1 MMEEIDVV
9 VGGWVYFTDA
19 TGSVHNAI
27 VTAVHGPTSKKLR
40 DEQYERE
47 AADPDSYWH
56 NDNNPYKDQVE
67 ERLQVLKDAPFIVP
81 SINLV
86 YVAGDKGMTDPYG
99 RQILRATSVV
109 HESVQPAAGM
119 KYRTI

>member
-1 MMEEIDVV
+1 MESIDVA
-9 VGGWVYFTDA
+9 VGGWVHFTDA
-19 TGSVHNAI
+19 TGSIHNAI
-27 VTAVHGPTSKKLR
+27 VTAVHGSASKKLR
-40 DEQYERE
+40 DEQYEKE

-56 NDNNPYKDQVE
+56 SDSNPYKDQVE
-67 ERLQVLKDAPFIVP
+67 ERLETLKNAPFIAP

-86 YVAGDKGMTDPYG
+86 YCSKDKAMTDPYG